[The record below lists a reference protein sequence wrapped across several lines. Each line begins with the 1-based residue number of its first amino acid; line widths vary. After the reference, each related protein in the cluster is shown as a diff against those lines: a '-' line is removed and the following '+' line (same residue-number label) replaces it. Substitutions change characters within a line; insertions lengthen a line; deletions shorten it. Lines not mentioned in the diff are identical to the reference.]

1 MTELESPSC
10 RFGVK
15 LIQRADCLIR
25 LALCR
30 VSAEKLGVKLC
41 LPYSLKL
48 WMEKRKC
55 FRSPHR
61 SNLSFRHSL
70 IAARFLPAVV
80 EPSGDH
86 HQICRAQRQEA
97 PWSAGWMCGVSRH
110 LHLLRVWVDNVLH
123 LTCCRQ
129 RQQRDLQREVGWPT
143 AQRGL
148 SLTLTAVTALS
159 HLSLQLKG
167 HAQFL
172 QCDVWCLQIRQNLRW
187 GPTTAHSLPN
197 SNHGRH
203 MTVSESI
210 GGRT

>member
-1 MTELESPSC
+1 MS
-10 RFGVK
+10 
-15 LIQRADCLIR
+15 
-25 LALCR
+25 ALFSETLDGKEE
-30 VSAEKLGVKLC
+30 V
-41 LPYSLKL
+41 
-48 WMEKRKC
+48 
-55 FRSPHR
+55 
-61 SNLSFRHSL
+61 LSSL
-70 IAARFLPAVV
+70 IDCSSFSSCCCRAKWRQEGSHLH
-80 EPSGDH
+80 H